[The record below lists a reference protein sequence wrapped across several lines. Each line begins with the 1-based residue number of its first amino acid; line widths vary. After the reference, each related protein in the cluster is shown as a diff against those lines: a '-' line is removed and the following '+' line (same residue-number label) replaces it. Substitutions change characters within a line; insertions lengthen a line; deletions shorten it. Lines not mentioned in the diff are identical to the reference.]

1 MSTPLSNEPKLGQKP
16 AHPAIEIRYSTGPAP
31 ASTTKVYHTGLTKR
45 ELFAAMA
52 MQGMLAN
59 HDIGVE
65 PGGKYF
71 AETAVKQA
79 DALLTAL
86 DRSQP

>member
-1 MSTPLSNEPKLGQKP
+1 MKIALGDAAFPYPEGEFHGAQ
-16 AHPAIEIRYSTGPAP
+16 G
-31 ASTTKVYHTGLTKR
+31 GLTKR

-52 MQGMLAN
+52 MQGLCAN

-65 PGGKYF
+65 FGGSYF
-71 AETAVKQA
+71 AVTAVKQA

-86 DRSQP
+86 REV